1 MVIKSLS
8 GCLSLQCL
16 ALGLVALAPV
26 APLAVDRAV
35 QPLLA
40 LRAPLVL
47 HGLTLRARAEG
58 ADVEESFTLVRLL
71 RAHGLCEASLL
82 LEPSQGCIVH
92 P

>member
-1 MVIKSLS
+1 MLKQPRSVLPKSGATRALSLISGEKRGARRPPYVMVVESLS
-8 GCLSLQCL
+8 GYLSLHCR

-47 HGLTLRARAEG
+47 HGLTLRARAE
-58 ADVEESFTLVRLL
+58 
-71 RAHGLCEASLL
+71 
-82 LEPSQGCIVH
+82 
-92 P
+92 